1 MFFFILFVLSL
12 LSLSKQSEIK
22 VLFDL
27 PIGNKNVFIDT
38 AFSDVPLDITFK
50 NDSDNLT
57 FFRWSIMQISKMGFK
72 DWIINNKLNREN
84 CYEII
89 LPSDST
95 LRTLDTSKLGFE

>member
-57 FFRWSIMQISKMGFK
+57 FLDGALCKYQKW
-72 DWIINNKLNREN
+72 D
-84 CYEII
+84 
-89 LPSDST
+89 
-95 LRTLDTSKLGFE
+95 LRIGLLTTN